1 VPRYAERLLPA
12 AYALLGLLAEGSAH
26 GYELHRSFAPD
37 GPLADVYR
45 LEINQLYALLKKLA
59 EMGLVEQSGLEP
71 VGGAPPRR
79 YFSITPS
86 GLEELD
92 IWLHEPVP
100 HTREVRLEFLVK
112 LYFAISRGPGQ
123 ARDLLAAQ
131 RNVTLRTLSGLQ
143 EQIKSASLPAGDFR
157 RLVLELRLKQSE
169 AVLDWLD
176 DLLRR
181 NHLHLPLLAGAE
193 RLREN
198 QPETN
203 GGHL

>member
-1 VPRYAERLLPA
+1 MPRNAERLLPA
-12 AYALLGLLAEGSAH
+12 AYALLGLLAEGPAH

-59 EMGLVEQSGLEP
+59 ELGLVEQSGFEP
-71 VGGAPPRR
+71 VGSAPPRR
-79 YFSITPS
+79 YFAITPA

-92 IWLHEPVP
+92 KWLREPVP

-112 LYFAISRGPGQ
+112 LYFAISRDPGQ

-131 RNVTLRTLSGLQ
+131 RKVTLRTMSRLQ
-143 EQIKSASLPAGDFR
+143 ELLGSASLTAGDFR
-157 RLVLELRLKQSE
+157 RLVLQLRLKQSE
-169 AVLDWLD
+169 AVFDWLD
-176 DLLRR
+176 EVLRI
-181 NHLHLPLLAGAE
+181 NHLHLSVLATAA
-193 RLREN
+193 RSLKD
-198 QPETN
+198 QPDTN